1 MPLTKILR
9 KPRRLWSRFAE
20 WKAFHS
26 RYGLAAVVVY
36 ISTGRWQSHWNWHRG
51 ESMPWGSRGPRK
63 YSVYKL
69 TPYVQLTL
77 VRYYASRAH
86 FTTESDGVSKQV
98 RR

>member
-9 KPRRLWSRFAE
+9 RPRRLWSRFAK
-20 WKAFHS
+20 WRIFRS
-26 RYGLAAVVVY
+26 RYGLAVAVAY
-36 ISTGRWQSHWNWHRG
+36 ISTGRSQHHWYWKSGTFTPAPLNA
-51 ESMPWGSRGPRK
+51 PRK

-98 RR
+98 R